1 MCLGV
6 LEFSLHHNDE
16 EDAAFVPAAEPAD
29 PPIIN
34 MIAQG
39 HRLAKSTELGLNV
52 HVQTHAWLRRAG
64 TVNARQGL
72 TEAAHRGG
80 FVNIHFE
87 NGATLS
93 YQQLIRG
100 LPAQAEELQLATP
113 LCDLLER

>member
-1 MCLGV
+1 MCLGL

-16 EDAAFVPAAEPAD
+16 EDAPFVPSTEPAH

-34 MIAQG
+34 MIAQQ
-39 HRLAKSTELGLNV
+39 HRLANPKELCLNL

-87 NGATLS
+87 NGATLG

-113 LCDLLER
+113 LCDLLEC